1 MKVKDLIAL
10 LQKYNEDAEVV
21 LQGDDEGNYYKV
33 VRGADEDSYHG
44 VDISDS
50 PAFLSHYSDVD
61 EMADDFCSNG
71 EEIEDFIES
80 LKDVVVIY

>member
-10 LQKYNEDAEVV
+10 LQEYNEDAEVV
-21 LQGDDEGNYYKV
+21 LQGKDGRYKRV
-33 VRGADEDSYHG
+33 QGTDEDSYHG

-61 EMADDFCSNG
+61 AMADDFCFDG
-71 EEIEDFIES
+71 EDIEDFIES
-80 LKDVVVIY
+80 LKDIVVLY